1 MDSRLVE
8 REEKHQGPEHRTSE
22 TLKQWEM
29 EADKKQESGQR
40 SDCIWRSWYKNVHFF
55 FLEIKNK
62 IKKQTN
68 KKIQANSDIGCEHF
82 VRLWSVDMNH

>member
-40 SDCIWRSWYKNVHFF
+40 SDCIWRSWCKNVHFS
-55 FLEIKNK
+55 EKINK
-62 IKKQTN
+62 QQQQQ
-68 KKIQANSDIGCEHF
+68 KIQANSDIGCEHF